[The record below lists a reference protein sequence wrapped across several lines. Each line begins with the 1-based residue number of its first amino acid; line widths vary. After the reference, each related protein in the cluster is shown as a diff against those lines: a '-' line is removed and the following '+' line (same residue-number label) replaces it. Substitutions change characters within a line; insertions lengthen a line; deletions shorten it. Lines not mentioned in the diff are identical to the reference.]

1 MPKPP
6 CCRRVRG
13 RPRVS
18 VFKPAGPGGGL
29 EQVQLSLD
37 EFEAI
42 RLADQEGL
50 YQAEAAGQMEVS
62 RATFGR
68 ILEAAH
74 RKVAEALVGGK
85 ALVIVGGPVSVEAH
99 KPFWCPRCAQAVER
113 RSDCPKCEKNKRSGC
128 STGRIQKEEQ
138 R

>member
-1 MPKPP
+1 M
-6 CCRRVRG
+6 
-13 RPRVS
+13 
-18 VFKPAGPGGGL
+18 
-29 EQVQLSLD
+29 QLSLD

-128 STGRIQKEEQ
+128 SSGRIQKEEL